1 MNEEQKARRD
11 VLSRLHD
18 GDAATAADAEA
29 RQASQSSR
37 RVLQSVGRHRAVL
50 RREDPFWA
58 DVGDRSLSSRFSDS
72 AVALFHQT
80 YPEFPSDGSGQ

>member
-1 MNEEQKARRD
+1 MR
-11 VLSRLHD
+11 SRKRAETCFR
-18 GDAATAADAEA
+18 GCTMVTPTAADAEA

-80 YPEFPSDGSGQ
+80 YPEFPSGDGSGQ